1 MPVPFEGKKRLY
13 KPKSARDRKDA
24 AFSSEAENLLFQE
37 DGVSLRSDEILYE
50 GRRDIFIYFFFFSP
64 FSFSNDFRTRILNF
78 PRFRELFRLRCLVHC
93 SLRPIEK
100 FLSIRRKL
108 FPSSRVV
115 SRITMHRIF
124 PFFSFSFVLPFSS
137 SWFVQFF
144 KRKRL
149 RYLYTKYK
157 HVERIVERERE
168 RENKSL
174 FHVFVQRVFSRWFIR
189 SRSNFGGPLSQ
200 ILIVKKWSVSP
211 IRRQLQRGVWN
222 RISHLGIWVDCVYRC
237 ATVECR
243 WLFDTNLTYS
253 ASTVKEK
260 RKKREK
266 RKQRASVGEVIEK
279 GWSGMSLWKIG
290 KLRKHFRVK
299 KIHVERSLKLVEKY
313 KLFEFFRRR

>member
-144 KRKRL
+144 KRKRSQ
-149 RYLYTKYK
+149 YLYTKYK

-189 SRSNFGGPLSQ
+189 SRSNFGGSLSQ

-211 IRRQLQRGVWN
+211 
-222 RISHLGIWVDCVYRC
+222 
-237 ATVECR
+237 
-243 WLFDTNLTYS
+243 DTKT
-253 ASTVKEK
+253 ASTGRVE
-260 RKKREK
+260 
-266 RKQRASVGEVIEK
+266 SNFS
-279 GWSGMSLWKIG
+279 SGNLGRLCVSLCYRRMSMII
-290 KLRKHFRVK
+290 R
-299 KIHVERSLKLVEKY
+299 Y
-313 KLFEFFRRR
+313 KFNLLG

>member
-50 GRRDIFIYFFFFSP
+50 GRRDIFIYFFFSP

-144 KRKRL
+144 KRKRSQ
-149 RYLYTKYK
+149 YLYTKYK

-168 RENKSL
+168 RK
-174 FHVFVQRVFSRWFIR
+174 
-189 SRSNFGGPLSQ
+189 
-200 ILIVKKWSVSP
+200 
-211 IRRQLQRGVWN
+211 
-222 RISHLGIWVDCVYRC
+222 
-237 ATVECR
+237 
-243 WLFDTNLTYS
+243 
-253 ASTVKEK
+253 
-260 RKKREK
+260 
-266 RKQRASVGEVIEK
+266 
-279 GWSGMSLWKIG
+279 
-290 KLRKHFRVK
+290 
-299 KIHVERSLKLVEKY
+299 
-313 KLFEFFRRR
+313 